1 MGLICAQED
10 YVARTG
16 ETLSDAF
23 LPIKTSDGL
32 VVEYRKWLDR
42 VGHGMPFFQGWKK
55 SKVRVVVL
63 LLFGSC
69 LRACGQEENRARGCG
84 TGGRIGAKQ
93 AVNGDNARSHP
104 KPV

>member
-16 ETLSDAF
+16 ETLQDAF
-23 LPIKTSDGL
+23 IPIKSSDGL

-55 SKVRVVVL
+55 SKVGVAVVFVL
-63 LLFGSC
+63 AC
-69 LRACGQEENRARGCG
+69 VRADRRRRSKSEE
-84 TGGRIGAKQ
+84 
-93 AVNGDNARSHP
+93 V
-104 KPV
+104 